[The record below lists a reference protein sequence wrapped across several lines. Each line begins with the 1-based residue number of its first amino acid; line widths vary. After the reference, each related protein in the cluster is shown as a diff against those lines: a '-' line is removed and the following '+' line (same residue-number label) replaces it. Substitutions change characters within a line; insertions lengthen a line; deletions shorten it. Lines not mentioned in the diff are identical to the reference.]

1 MENSQPSKSPGPIFM
16 DHLINQLSQFQAPE
30 QTIEDLPRTQRGTQ
44 LEEKPPNPLSALP
57 ASQLAQVKPLML
69 TIHSL
74 FPNDLLPALDILDRG
89 LVQRFIREDRMDDP
103 TAPSHSELEHS
114 RDQEMTMNPSQN
126 LKQNT
131 KSDTSAQS
139 EDIFFVISAS
149 SAPLPKPPGTS
160 SPSTPGNV
168 PPQTQTQTQTQEQIK
183 GYEVRLHAWNC
194 TCPTFALSAFRDPS
208 RLNHQFEYPSGI
220 HIADPDQSG
229 NVYPYPY
236 PFGGTLTSVR
246 DRASPPIC
254 KHILACLLFIRCPG
268 LFGGCGDGRCIIS
281 KEELAGWCAGFG
293 G

>member
-1 MENSQPSKSPGPIFM
+1 MENPPSKPPGPIFV

-30 QTIEDLPRTQRGTQ
+30 HTIEDIPRTQHGTQ

-57 ASQLAQVKPLML
+57 TSQLTQVKPLML

-89 LVQRFIREDRMDDP
+89 LVQRFIREDRVDN
-103 TAPSHSELEHS
+103 PSPSELEHS
-114 RDQEMTMNPSQN
+114 HSQDQEMTMNPSQP
-126 LKQNT
+126 LQQNT
-131 KSDTSAQS
+131 NTNAAKP

-149 SAPLPKPPGTS
+149 SAPLPRPPGTS
-160 SPSTPGNV
+160 SPSTPANV
-168 PPQTQTQTQTQEQIK
+168 PTQQTQTQEQIK

-194 TCPTFALSAFRDPS
+194 TCPTFTLSAFRDLS
-208 RLNHQFEYPSGI
+208 RLNRQFEYPSAM
-220 HIADPDQSG
+220 HMADSDQSG
-229 NVYPYPY
+229 DLYPY
-236 PFGGTLTSVR
+236 PFGGTLTSPR

-281 KEELAGWCAGFG
+281 KEELAGWCAGWG